1 MSKPTPFATDNKHVM
16 LLISALGVSTVAWLA
31 SRYLFGSST
40 KPTPPPTPPMQKQ
53 EEENTMNFVQ
63 IMKQQVKKWIYIFI
77 YNASLLIY
85 HVCICRIVKWLSF
98 MDHKRVLL
106 KTMLN
111 ALARNARSDSM
122 YLPLCWISRTVT

>member
-63 IMKQQVKKWIYIFI
+63 IMKQQVKKWIYLYIYIMQVYSFI
-77 YNASLLIY
+77 MYI
-85 HVCICRIVKWLSF
+85 CI
-98 MDHKRVLL
+98 
-106 KTMLN
+106 
-111 ALARNARSDSM
+111 
-122 YLPLCWISRTVT
+122 